1 MLGGTNYD
9 SRMNRDAP
17 EFRHLPASRTWD
29 TDEVLALQLDRARPP
44 HKNLIVISYFCPDM
58 AGEDEPGQM
67 EDTPLV
73 TTKEKTQ

>member
-1 MLGGTNYD
+1 MPRPLVRPKT
-9 SRMNRDAP
+9 
-17 EFRHLPASRTWD
+17 TTTD
-29 TDEVLALQLDRARPP
+29 TRLVQLDRARPP
-44 HKNLIVISYFCPDM
+44 HKNLIVIGYFCPDM